1 MIWVKLTSNILK
13 GFVSLIVMKNDH
25 VILKVMSNFHVSIIA
40 MRNYEKCSHRFN
52 RYENFQEKGFINN
65 LRL

>member
-1 MIWVKLTSNILK
+1 
-13 GFVSLIVMKNDH
+13 MKNDH

>member
-1 MIWVKLTSNILK
+1 
-13 GFVSLIVMKNDH
+13 MKNDH

-40 MRNYEKCSHRFN
+40 MRNYEKCSHSFN

-65 LRL
+65 VRL